1 MIDPKTR
8 RSDCG
13 KYQSYFGGKADVGK
27 FEQFGKIGKIYYVV
41 RLYICVTKAH
51 GIS

>member
-13 KYQSYFGGKADVGK
+13 KYQSYFGGKAYVDK

-41 RLYICVTKAH
+41 RFYICVTKAY